1 MERLHL
7 SLRPDELLEGK
18 SCIDGVL
25 IASRE
30 AITIPSCKVVHNDR
44 VLGPIMTLTV
54 NSIGNQ
60 MVGRDLLAENGGQ
73 LLGVLLFVRA
83 CFLTILAR

>member
-1 MERLHL
+1 MHRW
-7 SLRPDELLEGK
+7 RPYRQSGSSHDTLCE
-18 SCIDGVL
+18 
-25 IASRE
+25 
-30 AITIPSCKVVHNDR
+30 VVHNDR
-44 VLGPIMTLTV
+44 VLGAIMTLTV